1 MIMRTFWDK
10 QPVPQEGIKYE
21 NGQEIDKEREVATE
35 SQKLPNG
42 FSWKVCSVEE
52 AHPLL
57 NEQYI
62 SSDSSKIKYS
72 LETLKWAAESPG
84 YENRGIIR
92 DETQEL
98 IGFISSVPN
107 KIRVCEDIL
116 SMVQINFMC
125 VHDDFRTMG
134 FAPILI
140 SEMKRIANTK
150 GIWQAVF
157 TAVTKIPTPIVKS
170 RYWHRILNVK
180 KLSDIGFYKVT
191 NKTKQKYLEVHG
203 TSQFRKMHKGDIPKV
218 TNILQNHFKKFKV
231 APVIDK
237 EWVKHWILPAN
248 SYINDSDDTF
258 ISFYDIPNERKD
270 GTSTIYQVYSFYIVG
285 DVYNDAFLIAKNLG
299 YDMFT
304 TLDIGQSIPNLEKQ
318 KFLLGSSSIHYYLF
332 NWLPSS
338 TISLEDVQVKL
349 P

>member
-1 MIMRTFWDK
+1 MRTFWDK

-21 NGQEIDKEREVATE
+21 SGQEIEKYKKVATE
-35 SQKLPNG
+35 SQKLPTG
-42 FSWKVCSVEE
+42 FSWKECSVEE

-57 NEQYI
+57 NEQYL

-72 LETLKWAAESPG
+72 HETLKWAAESPG
-84 YENRGIIR
+84 YENRGIIH
-92 DETQEL
+92 DETQKL

-150 GIWQAVF
+150 GVWQAVY
-157 TAVTKIPTPIVKS
+157 TAVNKIPTPMVKS
-170 RYWHRILNVK
+170 KYWHRILNVK
-180 KLSDIGFYKVT
+180 KLSDVGFYKVT
-191 NKTKQKYLEVHG
+191 NKTKQKYLEVRG
-203 TSQFRKMHKGDIPKV
+203 TSQFRKMKTKDIPRV
-218 TNILQNHFKKFKV
+218 TRILQNHFKQFKI

-237 EWVKHWILPAN
+237 EWVKHCILPII
-248 SYINDSDDTF
+248 SYVNDSEDTF
-258 ISFYDIPNERKD
+258 ISFYDIPNEMND
-270 GTSTIYQVYSFYIVG
+270 QSYTIYQAYSFYMVG

-304 TLDIGQSIPNLEKQ
+304 TLDIGQSTHNLEKH
-318 KFLLGSSSIHYYLF
+318 KFLGGDGSIYYYLF
-332 NWLPSS
+332 NWVPSS
-338 TISLEDVQVKL
+338 SISLEDVELKL

>member
-1 MIMRTFWDK
+1 MRTFWDK
-10 QPVPQEGIKYE
+10 QPVPQDGLSYE
-21 NGQEIDKEREVATE
+21 KGKEIEKERKVIMEPV
-35 SQKLPNG
+35 QLPDG

-57 NEQYI
+57 NEYYLTSE
-62 SSDSSKIKYS
+62 SSILKYS
-72 LETLKWAAESPG
+72 LETLKWAAESQG
-84 YENRGIIR
+84 YENRGIVH

-116 SMVQINFMC
+116 NMVQINFLC

-134 FAPILI
+134 FAPLLI
-140 SEMKRIANTK
+140 GEMKRIANTK
-150 GIWQAVF
+150 GVWQAVY
-157 TAVTKIPTPIVKS
+157 TAVTKIPTPLVKS
-170 RYWHRILNVK
+170 TYWHRILNVK
-180 KLSDIGFYKVT
+180 KLSDVGFYKVT

-203 TSQFRKMHKGDIPKV
+203 TSQFRKMETKDIPRV
-218 TNILQNHFKKFKV
+218 TILLQNHFKQFKV

-270 GTSTIYQVYSFYIVG
+270 GTSTIYQAYSFYIVG

>member
-1 MIMRTFWDK
+1 MRTFWDK
-10 QPVPQEGIKYE
+10 QPVPQEGLNYE
-21 NGQEIDKEREVATE
+21 KGKEIEKEKKVVAE
-35 SQKLPNG
+35 SQKLPDG

-57 NEQYI
+57 NEYYLE
-62 SSDSSKIKYS
+62 SETNRLKYS

-84 YENRGIIR
+84 YENRAIVH

-98 IGFISSVPN
+98 IGFISSVPS
-107 KIRVCEDIL
+107 KIRVCDDVLNI
-116 SMVQINFMC
+116 VQINFLC
-125 VHDDFRTMG
+125 VHDNYRSLG
-134 FAPILI
+134 FAPLLI

-150 GIWQAVF
+150 GVWQAVY
-157 TAVTKIPTPIVKS
+157 TAVTKIPTPLVKS
-170 RYWHRILNVK
+170 TYWHRILNVK

-191 NKTKQKYLEVHG
+191 NKTKQKYLEVRG
-203 TSQFRKMHKGDIPKV
+203 TSQFRKMQSKDIPKV
-218 TNILQNHFKKFKV
+218 TKILQNHFKQFKI

-237 EWVKHWILPAN
+237 LWVKHWILPAN
-248 SYINDSDDTF
+248 SYINDSDNTF
-258 ISFYDIPNERKD
+258 ISFYEIPNVKKD
-270 GTSTIYQVYSFYIVG
+270 GLYVIKQAYSFYVVG

-304 TLDIGQSIPNLEKQ
+304 TLDIGQCVPNLEKQ
-318 KFLLGSSSIHYYLF
+318 KFLMGSSSVHYYLF

-338 TISLEDVQVKL
+338 SISLEDIELKL